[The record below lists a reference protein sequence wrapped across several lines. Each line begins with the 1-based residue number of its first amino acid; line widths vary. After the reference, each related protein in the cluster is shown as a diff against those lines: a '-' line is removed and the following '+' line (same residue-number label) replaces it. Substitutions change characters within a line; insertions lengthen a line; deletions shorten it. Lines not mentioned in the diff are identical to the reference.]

1 MRYLLFLAAVL
12 ASAPAHAQDADTIV
26 LSPGSTVKYQ
36 APKPFKHVY
45 IGNPDVIDVAGQT
58 NKQLIITKKPVDT
71 TKPGGATDPSGG
83 TTNVLLLDENGD
95 QVANVLVVTNPRLK
109 YDLAQSPRGIW
120 QVYRQAPPSP

>member
-12 ASAPAHAQDADTIV
+12 ASAPAYAQDADTIV

-45 IGNPDVIDVAGQT
+45 IGNPDILDVVQGQT
-58 NKQLIITKKPVDT
+58 NRQLIITKKPVDP
-71 TKPGGATDPSGG
+71 TKPGGG

-95 QVANVLVVTNPRLK
+95 RVANVLVTNPGLK
-109 YDLAQSPRGIW
+109 YDLAQSPSGIW